1 MQPSGLGAPI
11 GASGPGRNVPPSMV
25 EEVIAGGTQKIT
37 TVNGVNRTIYT
48 SGNVSVVT
56 ENEGKTI
63 ITILRNS
70 SE

>member
-1 MQPSGLGAPI
+1 
-11 GASGPGRNVPPSMV
+11 MV